1 MQTRR
6 HERRSESWGRQ
17 SRMKRRR
24 SSERESKVRGSRAVM
39 VGRED
44 AKLGGDEEEE
54 DEGEEEAEV
63 GGEACNAQKKIKDQ
77 NDRLLPLVFYF

>member
-17 SRMKRRR
+17 SRMMMRR

-39 VGRED
+39 VGREA

-54 DEGEEEAEV
+54 DEGEKEAEV
-63 GGEACNAQKKIKDQ
+63 GRKASKAKKERKDSR
-77 NDRLLPLVFYF
+77 RLLHLIFYF

>member
-17 SRMKRRR
+17 SRMMMSR

-39 VGRED
+39 VGREA

-54 DEGEEEAEV
+54 DEGEKEAEV
-63 GGEACNAQKKIKDQ
+63 GREASKAKKERKDS
-77 NDRLLPLVFYF
+77 RGLLHLIFYF

>member
-17 SRMKRRR
+17 SRMMRRR

-39 VGRED
+39 VGREA
-44 AKLGGDEEEE
+44 AKLCGDEEEE
-54 DEGEEEAEV
+54 DEGEKEAEV
-63 GGEACNAQKKIKDQ
+63 GREAGKAKKERKEIR
-77 NDRLLPLVFYF
+77 RLLHLIFFYF